1 MKTSRT
7 DGTNEHGTNEHGADE
22 HGAGE
27 HGADDGQAA
36 ALAVAVG
43 CWVGAS
49 ALLIGVGHAA
59 AADPAGDIVTPD
71 FGQPAWWW
79 ALAVLSLQAGALL
92 WRRRRPRTTLV
103 AVACAVPALA
113 WLGAGDATSFGALA
127 VLVASYSATVH
138 GGVRRAGPSLLAA
151 VGAVWVG
158 SSVSHLA
165 VGTSAGPAWSSGFL
179 QAVATVGL
187 PAVVAV
193 IVQARRD
200 ARAAEADRLAAL
212 GREHEALVQVAVSR
226 ERMAMARELHDIAAH
241 HLTGIA
247 VMTGAMERQID
258 VAPADAKV
266 AVRHVRA
273 QSTEML
279 REMRA
284 LVGLLRD
291 PGAGPDM
298 APEARVESLAGV
310 PALVEAAV
318 VAGRDVTLSVRG
330 ARDGSPLGDGVGP
343 LAQLAAY
350 RTVQEC
356 LSNAARHAPGAPCE
370 VDLDLRDPALVVLT
384 VRNGAPRAAVS
395 SPGRSG
401 FGLVGMR
408 ERAEL
413 TDARLRYGPTDDG
426 GWLVS
431 LTIPAE
437 PATVTTD
444 AEPGADPEEIPE

>member
-1 MKTSRT
+1 MTFEGRQHELT
-7 DGTNEHGTNEHGADE
+7 EQWTGHEGRLPD
-22 HGAGE
+22 
-27 HGADDGQAA
+27 
-36 ALAVAVG
+36 LAVAVG
-43 CWVGAS
+43 CWVAAS
-49 ALLIGVGHAA
+49 AMLIGVGHAA
-59 AADPAGDIVTPD
+59 SADPGGDIVTPHP
-71 FGQPAWWW
+71 GQPAWWW
-79 ALAVLSLQAGALL
+79 ALVVLSLQAGALL
-92 WRRRRPRTTLV
+92 GRRRFPRATLV
-103 AVACAVPALA
+103 AVAAAVPVLA
-113 WLGAGDATSFGALA
+113 VLGAQNATSFGVLA
-127 VLVASYSATVH
+127 VLIMAYSATVRS
-138 GGVRRAGPSLLAA
+138 GVRQAAPALVAA
-151 VGAVWVG
+151 VALVGLG
-158 SSVSHLA
+158 SSVSNA
-165 VGTSAGPAWSSGFL
+165 VTGTALGLAWSTGLL
-179 QAVATVGL
+179 QAVVVVGL
-187 PAVVAV
+187 PAAVALFV
-193 IVQARRD
+193 TARQD
-200 ARAAEADRLAAL
+200 ARAAQADRLAAL

-266 AVRHVRA
+266 AVRHVRS

-291 PGAGPDM
+291 PGAGPDV
-298 APEARVESLAGV
+298 APEARVESLAGI
-310 PALVEAAV
+310 PALVEAAA
-318 VAGRDVTLSVRG
+318 VANRDVTLSLRG
-330 ARDGSPLGDGVGP
+330 AREGSPLGDGVGP

-356 LSNAARHAPGAPCE
+356 LSNAARHASGAPCE

-384 VRNGAPRAAVS
+384 VRNDAPRAAVS
-395 SPGRSG
+395 SQGRSG

-437 PATVTTD
+437 PATVTSD
-444 AEPGADPEEIPE
+444 ARPGADPEETPE